1 LRAEFNVQGDKLTM
15 KINNQS
21 GRDLFDCGLLLPG
34 QRHMLG
40 EIPRGGRLDK
50 EFSLTPPAGNNDA
63 SGRPEAVNFRDVSFA
78 NKTRDILFQSS
89 FFPRDGDS
97 RWNSSAAV
105 FFAWVKDPAPR
116 VRVDDPRIQVQDY
129 ALFRA
134 TIPLNSGEDE

>member
-1 LRAEFNVQGDKLTM
+1 MLAAFAGAALTCSARFRAA
-15 KINNQS
+15 
-21 GRDLFDCGLLLPG
+21 PAG
-34 QRHMLG
+34 QRVFCWH
-40 EIPRGGRLDK
+40 RQDRQRW
-50 EFSLTPPAGNNDA
+50 PAG
-63 SGRPEAVNFRDVSFA
+63 RTEAVNFREVSFA

-97 RWNSSAAV
+97 RWSSGAAV

-134 TIPLNSGEDE
+134 IDPA